1 MAPLQP
7 AEGERNAI
15 VGYDAQYRVSASLI
29 LNGLL
34 SAQLDWI
41 RIADPEAGR
50 VDDLQIGSPGRVD
63 AYQVKW
69 SQFPQLF
76 SFNELVGGKKSSEGL
91 IAQLA
96 QGWTTLRHKNPNKRI
111 VVHLITSNL
120 PSTHAQVPLGE
131 RRPTPSHFAAFI
143 EQVWRPAHQSSPDA
157 PFDIPSVWLPAWR
170 ALCKASGLGANEFQE
185 FVRDCVL
192 EFGYQVDRRSHL
204 LLTSEEQFA
213 RSDIDEVGLM
223 LMQSV
228 ADPARIIEL
237 NREDLL
243 QRLNW
248 TGSFTFRN
256 RHSFPVDENI
266 YQDIEA
272 TRKELLS
279 ALSSLRGGYIAVL
292 GSPGSGKSTVLT
304 KTLKSIDARVISYYA
319 YVPDS
324 HSPTTLRGESV
335 NFLHD
340 VVLQLNNSGFHSEQ
354 GSIRPDR
361 NQLLARL
368 HHQMDLLNKDWE
380 GSGRK
385 TIVLIDGLDHIE
397 REQHPNRSLLLDLPE
412 PDRVPEGV
420 YFVLGTQTDNIL
432 PPRIQAVVRKP
443 GNKIDMR
450 PLERQQVTSI
460 IEATELKDKL
470 TEEQERQVFQLS
482 AGHPLYLVYLIN
494 KLTQIDDPAGLDEEL
509 KTIAPFEGN
518 IEGTYQSY
526 WEQFSDD
533 DELRRLLGRLSR
545 LRGVIDLSWVRTW
558 ADTNVVD
565 RLGRQFAH
573 YFRIEADSRWRFFH
587 NSFRLFLS
595 EKTAEFPPGNSDLS
609 RHREFHLELAR
620 LYSAQP
626 AGTPLAWEEIYHW
639 ASGGRLDKVLEIA
652 TQEYFRNQ
660 FLALRPIDA
669 INADILVA
677 FRAAA
682 DSQDHVAVFR
692 LSIIA
697 SELSQRDFYLN
708 EADLLSILWRLGNH
722 DLVLSRLIDGNR
734 LLVSEETGMQ
744 IARLL
749 MLEGY
754 DVDAQR
760 VFEIGEPISLFDGR
774 GSAVTED
781 SLSLVESW
789 ARAAVLFS
797 DIEQIIKTVRIMKHD
812 DPTRVSENSEALS
825 SELQAHLLVQTGIQ
839 LMEDDKWDDLSTLIN
854 AFCKSTRIE
863 MVARVRLILR
873 IVKTCRAAGDFE
885 RATDYLNTLTADD
898 RNLLSAEDVTSLA
911 GAIFRCCDDAEQ
923 ARDLIRDVEQPALR
937 SDLGGFNYGL
947 APYTQRFTLNRLL
960 YALGEGSHPSD
971 VVPDAENR
979 WDKGIVVLE
988 RALCTLAQ
996 LWAKA
1001 WIGQVMDARTI
1012 KGEVLPLLR
1021 LAIRSEKD
1029 PDGWRTWYP
1038 FKDSRAEFYSLLV
1051 TAVEQHGS
1059 DALSGLAE
1067 IFEQEW
1073 NDLRTKRAWP
1083 IDEQR
1088 SVILSFSRAGFRR
1101 SWAIEKLRELDD
1113 LVVGASGV
1121 ADVDERV
1128 NQYLRQANAWLEL
1141 QNGDRANH
1149 FLNKAIEQ
1157 GFGIGYR
1164 KDYQLNRWIRWLGR
1178 INELQP
1184 GEASGR
1190 IRRFAH
1196 AIEVLDVSTEG
1207 RAAGLAAEELLV
1219 VTFRWSPIA
1228 ASELLVWLLEGGL
1241 IGYQS
1246 GVRILLEE
1254 ALKSNRCPIKTVMGV
1269 FVELLLPFDTDGDPD
1284 LMRSILGRIA
1294 DDEGVQES
1302 LDAAKL
1308 LATKIRTL
1316 SSPPARN
1323 AWLEGLISAIEEL
1336 GSSTQRLDIYV
1347 EDVKFAQEDKRLQ
1360 DSLRLKGMA
1369 NEISLEGVQE
1379 QVSSIAD
1386 VRRLID
1392 KEDRS
1397 SYFDWS
1403 PVVERL
1409 IMEIEEEKSLCEIA
1423 ELFKDH
1429 HNHSSE
1435 VLTAISRRLNE
1446 IGEIRRAWDCG
1457 VEALERSSEFGWGP
1471 WYDGGTKYGAIR
1483 ALIQI
1488 DRTKTIAL
1496 TYQKLAKDLENN
1508 SALFSAVVAGLDELL
1523 ELVASPLDIS
1533 AVWAEVEEHTAF
1545 LLQESGPTGLPE
1557 LLKQHGGDTPQRGLL
1572 MFLMECMD
1580 HPIPALCHG
1589 SQRAVGNLLMD
1600 RSPELKSVLKS
1611 YLERSESYQER
1622 ILALFD
1628 AVSLVDPSSVSQ
1640 FQGEI
1645 ETLSSSP
1652 NWDVRLA
1659 ARAITETQGWDVPA
1673 KSNDLKQLP
1682 WVHNLTIPSQSLS
1695 IPSLIFS
1702 PSSVRPP
1709 AQSDDISIAV
1719 GRIFD
1724 KEISF
1729 LSETADIPAEHIHR
1743 RIVSL
1748 SYELASDAP
1757 AFSSSTEHRL
1767 RETLRS
1773 VGLNMSHLRP
1783 RSRIV
1788 RRAFSHTVAELE
1800 DSGRIHSRD
1809 SHTLESISRAY
1820 DPALTMVEPTQK
1832 PREIPPLDEFSFKT
1846 DRKEWVANVKDAL
1859 KRTFWRP
1866 SENVV
1871 VIAEKTILTKQGEW
1885 EFPTEAR
1892 YSQLALVDSSH
1903 LFLEPSSGRFFPF
1916 SLMTTVS
1923 TYSEAIPIPSE
1934 STLVVLNSPRC
1945 LDSPGVEWLAFN
1957 PQIATKMGWSLAS
1970 EGRFKWV
1977 NSDGCIMV
1985 ESIWW
1990 ANGLPKLHSIGS
2002 GSEEA
2007 SEGWVVVATQ
2017 EAYAALRNQIG
2028 SMFKASLV
2036 SREIRDEGKRI
2047 VKSAF
2052 QRQLIKE
2059 I

>member
-15 VGYDAQYRVSASLI
+15 VGYDGQYRVSASLI
-29 LNGLL
+29 LDGLL
-34 SAQLDWI
+34 NAQLDWV

-50 VDDLQIGSPGRVD
+50 VDDLQIGSQGRVD

-76 SFNELVGGKKSSEGL
+76 SFNELVGGKGSSGGL

-96 QGWTTLRHKNPNKRI
+96 QGWTTLKHKNPNKRI

-157 PFDIPSVWLPAWR
+157 HFDIPSVWLPAWR

-192 EFGYQVDRRSHL
+192 EFGYQVDQRSHL
-204 LLTSEEQFA
+204 LLSSEDQLA
-213 RSDIDEVGLM
+213 RSDIDEVELM
-223 LMQSV
+223 LIQSV

-237 NREDLL
+237 NREDIL

-248 TGSFTFRN
+248 TGRFTFRN

-272 TRKELLS
+272 TRKELFS
-279 ALSSLRGGYIAVL
+279 ALSSLRGGYIAIL

-354 GSIRPDR
+354 GSTRPDR
-361 NQLLARL
+361 NQLLERL
-368 HHQMDLLNKDWE
+368 HHQMDLLNKDWI

-385 TIVLIDGLDHIE
+385 TVVLIDGLDHIE
-397 REQHPNRSLLLDLPE
+397 REQHPNRSLLLDLPD

-450 PLERQQVTSI
+450 PLERQQVSAI
-460 IEATELKDKL
+460 IEATELKNKL

-482 AGHPLYLVYLIN
+482 AGHPLYLVYIIN

-509 KTIAPFEGN
+509 KIIAPFESN

-533 DELRRLLGRLSR
+533 DELRRLLGLLSR
-545 LRGVIDLSWVRTW
+545 MRGVIDLSWVRTW
-558 ADTNVVD
+558 AATNVVD

-573 YFRIEADSRWRFFH
+573 YFRIEDNSRWRFFH
-587 NSFRLFLS
+587 NSFRLFLV

-609 RHREFHLELAR
+609 RHRDFHLELAG
-620 LYSAQP
+620 LFSSQP

-639 ASGGRLDKVLEIA
+639 ASGGQFDKVLEIA
-652 TQEYFRNQ
+652 TQEYFRDQ

-682 DSQDHVAVFR
+682 ESQDHVAISR
-692 LSIIA
+692 LSMIA
-697 SELSQRDFYLN
+697 SELSQRDFYLD
-708 EADLLSILWRLGNH
+708 ESDILSILWKLGKH
-722 DLVLSRLIDGNR
+722 ALVLSRLIDGSR
-734 LLVSEETGMQ
+734 LLVSEETGLQ
-744 IARLL
+744 VSRLL
-749 MLEGY
+749 KLEGY

-760 VFEIGEPISLFDGR
+760 AFELGEPISLLHGPE
-774 GSAVTED
+774 SAVTED

-789 ARAAVLFS
+789 ARAAVLFT
-797 DIEQIIKTVRIMKHD
+797 DIENIIETVRVIKHD
-812 DPTRVSENSEALS
+812 DRTRVSENSEALS
-825 SELQAHLLVQTGIQ
+825 SELQAHLLAQTGIQ
-839 LMEDDKWDDLSTLIN
+839 LMEDDRWDDLSTLIN
-854 AFCKSTRIE
+854 AFSKSTRIE

-873 IVKTCRAAGDFE
+873 VVKTCRATGDFE
-885 RATDYLNTLTADD
+885 RATDYLNTLTDDD
-898 RNLLSAEDVTSLA
+898 RNLLRSEDITSLA
-911 GAIFRCCDDAEQ
+911 EAIYRCCDDAEQ
-923 ARDLIRDVEQPALR
+923 ARDLLRDVEQPALR

-947 APYTQRFTLNRLL
+947 APFTQRFTLNRLL
-960 YALGEGSHPSD
+960 YALDEGSHPSD

-988 RALCTLAQ
+988 RALCTIAR

-1021 LAIRSEKD
+1021 LAIRSEED
-1029 PDGWRTWYP
+1029 PDGWRTWHP
-1038 FKDSRAEFYSLLV
+1038 FKESRVEFYSLLV
-1051 TAVEQHGS
+1051 TAVEQHGN
-1059 DALSGLAE
+1059 DALLGLAE
-1067 IFEQEW
+1067 LFEHEW
-1073 NDLRTKRAWP
+1073 NDLRTRRAWP
-1083 IDEQR
+1083 ADEQR
-1088 SVILSFSRAGFRR
+1088 NVILSFSRTGFRR
-1101 SWAIEKLRELDD
+1101 SWAIEKLRELDG

-1149 FLNKAIEQ
+1149 FLKIAIEQ

-1178 INELQP
+1178 INDIQP
-1184 GEASGR
+1184 GDAPRR
-1190 IRRFAH
+1190 IRKFVH
-1196 AIEVLDVSTEG
+1196 AVEILDLSTEG
-1207 RAAGLAAEELLV
+1207 RAAVVAAEELLR

-1228 ASELLVWLLEGGL
+1228 ASELLVWLLENGL
-1241 IGYQS
+1241 IGYRI

-1254 ALKSNRCPIKTVMGV
+1254 ALKSNRCPIKTVMWV

-1284 LMRSILGRIA
+1284 LVKSILGRVA
-1294 DDEGVQES
+1294 DDEGVQDTLE
-1302 LDAAKL
+1302 AAKI

-1316 SSPPARN
+1316 SSPPARD
-1323 AWLEGLISAIEEL
+1323 AWLQGLVSAVEEL
-1336 GSSTQRLDIYV
+1336 GSSTQKLDIYV

-1369 NEISLEGVQE
+1369 NEISLESVRKL
-1379 QVSSIAD
+1379 VSSITD

-1409 IMEIEEEKSLCEIA
+1409 IMEIVEEGPLCEIA
-1423 ELFKDH
+1423 ELFKDQ

-1446 IGEIRRAWDCG
+1446 IGEFRRAWDCG
-1457 VEALERSSEFGWGP
+1457 VEALERSSGFGWDP
-1471 WYDGGTKYGAIR
+1471 WYDGGVKYGAIR
-1483 ALIQI
+1483 ALSQI
-1488 DRTKTIAL
+1488 DRTKTITL
-1496 TYQKLAKDLENN
+1496 TYQQLAKDLESN
-1508 SALFSAVVAGLDELL
+1508 SALFSAVVAGLDEIL

-1533 AVWAEVEEHTAF
+1533 AVWAEVEEHSTF
-1545 LLQESGPTGLPE
+1545 LLPESDPTGLSE
-1557 LLKQHGGDTPQRGLL
+1557 LLKQRGGDTSQRALL
-1572 MFLMECMD
+1572 TFLMECMD

-1600 RSPELKSVLKS
+1600 RSPELKSVLKN
-1611 YLERSESYQER
+1611 YLKRSERYQER
-1622 ILALFD
+1622 ILVLLD
-1628 AVSLVDPSSVSQ
+1628 VVGLIDPSSVSQ

-1645 ETLSSSP
+1645 RTLTSSP
-1652 NWDVRLA
+1652 NWDIRLVT
-1659 ARAITETQGWDVPA
+1659 RAITETQGWNIPA
-1673 KSNDLKQLP
+1673 KSNDLKQLL
-1682 WVHNLTIPSQSLS
+1682 WAHNLTIPSESLS
-1695 IPSLIFS
+1695 IPSLSFS
-1702 PSSVRPP
+1702 PPSGRPP
-1709 AQSDDISIAV
+1709 VQSDDISTAV
-1719 GRIFD
+1719 GLIFD
-1724 KEISF
+1724 REISF

-1748 SYELASDAP
+1748 SYELASDASV
-1757 AFSSSTEHRL
+1757 FSSSAEQRL
-1767 RETLRS
+1767 RETLGS
-1773 VGLNMSHLRP
+1773 VGLNMHHLRP
-1783 RSRIV
+1783 RSRII

-1800 DSGRIHSRD
+1800 DAGRINSRD
-1809 SHTLESISRAY
+1809 SQTLESISRTY
-1820 DPALTMVEPTQK
+1820 DPALNMEAPTQK
-1832 PREIPPLDEFSFKT
+1832 PRGIPPLDEFSFRT
-1846 DRKEWVANVKDAL
+1846 DRKKWVADVKDAL
-1859 KRTFWRP
+1859 QRTFWKP
-1866 SENVV
+1866 SEDLV

-1885 EFPTEAR
+1885 EFPTETH
-1892 YSQLALVDSSH
+1892 YSQLELVNAVDLLSKPSFEDFFSSTRM
-1903 LFLEPSSGRFFPF
+1903 S
-1916 SLMTTVS
+1916 TVS
-1923 TYSEAIPIPSE
+1923 SYPAARRTPAGSP
-1934 STLVVLNSPRC
+1934 LVMLNEPRSI
-1945 LDSPGVEWLAFN
+1945 DSPGVDWLAFN
-1957 PQIATKMGWSLAS
+1957 PRIAKEIGWSLAS
-1970 EGRFKWV
+1970 DGRFKWV
-1977 NSDGCIMV
+1977 DSGGCTMV

-1990 ANGLPKLHSIGS
+1990 TNGLPNLHSVGS
-2002 GSEEA
+2002 QSEEA

-2017 EAYAALRNQIG
+2017 EAYSVLMNNLG
-2028 SMFKASLV
+2028 PMFKMSLV
-2036 SREIRDEGKRI
+2036 SREIREEGKRI
-2047 VKSAF
+2047 MRSAF
-2052 QRQLIKE
+2052 QRQLIQE
-2059 I
+2059 A